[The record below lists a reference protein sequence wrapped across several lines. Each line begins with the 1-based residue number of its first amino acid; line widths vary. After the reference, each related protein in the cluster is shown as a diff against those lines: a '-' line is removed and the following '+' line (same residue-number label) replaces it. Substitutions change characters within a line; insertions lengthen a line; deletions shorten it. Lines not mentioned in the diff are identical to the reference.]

1 MQCNAREQGEQGG
14 QACKIGGREEVETN
28 LNRSL
33 SRMCIAWL
41 ELITNKMSWA
51 TFLLRQ
57 FSEAKKCGLR
67 SFCARVTL
75 TYLALWL

>member
-14 QACKIGGREEVETN
+14 QAFKIGGREEVETN

-33 SRMCIAWL
+33 SRMCIGWL

-51 TFLLRQ
+51 TFYYGNFPRPKSAGSAP
-57 FSEAKKCGLR
+57 FAPVSP
-67 SFCARVTL
+67 
-75 TYLALWL
+75 